1 MPGLEAALAVN
12 RWCARQM
19 TYETTDTRSMNPI
32 TCYYCGLG
40 RCGEES
46 TFGVTALRSV
56 GIPARQIYVPWWSH
70 CDDNHAWVEVYV
82 EGDWHFLGAC
92 EPEPI
97 LDRGWFNSAAS
108 RAMVV
113 CSRIFF
119 DFIGEGLQKEAL
131 VQRQGMCL
139 MYNQVSRYAETA
151 RLTVSVTDAQGAPL
165 SGAWVRF
172 YVLNMAA
179 PARIAALETGP
190 DGAVTLETGLGSLL
204 VEAEQA
210 GQFAWT
216 TLDISKDAHCV
227 MIPQAKGP
235 EEESWTWDFSAP
247 AAGEKT
253 RRPLTPEQA
262 QEKAE
267 ILAAARQTRLAR
279 IDSYWSPRYQT
290 GDDSLDRVFRMAGG
304 NAEALW
310 QFYQNTPEA
319 EQPWAKALL
328 LSLAS
333 KDWRDAKPEILR
345 AHLTAALALPGKE
358 KAEFIPHVLCPRI
371 GFELLTDWRTPIL
384 ARLSPAEQD
393 RFRQDPQALWAW
405 VEAQFQEK
413 QCRWHP
419 VLWLQ
424 PGAALRLGASDAKGR
439 RLLFVA
445 ILRTLVYPPG

>member
-1 MPGLEAALAVN
+1 MLSDHLRRYARACWEVVRPDLGEAGQVAQRELDRLTGDPRILMELTLGTLPASDVASVPFEVLLAYVRHALSLREHSPYCRDVPEDIFLHHVFYPRVNSEDLVDCRGFFAQMVAPEVEGLPGLEAALAVN

-190 DGAVTLETGLGSLL
+190 DGAWAASWWRQSRQVNLHGPP
-204 VEAEQA
+204 
-210 GQFAWT
+210 WT
-216 TLDISKDAHCV
+216 SR
-227 MIPQAKGP
+227 
-235 EEESWTWDFSAP
+235 
-247 AAGEKT
+247 KT
-253 RRPLTPEQA
+253 PT
-262 QEKAE
+262 
-267 ILAAARQTRLAR
+267 
-279 IDSYWSPRYQT
+279 
-290 GDDSLDRVFRMAGG
+290 
-304 NAEALW
+304 
-310 QFYQNTPEA
+310 
-319 EQPWAKALL
+319 
-328 LSLAS
+328 AS
-333 KDWRDAKPEILR
+333 
-345 AHLTAALALPGKE
+345 
-358 KAEFIPHVLCPRI
+358 
-371 GFELLTDWRTPIL
+371 
-384 ARLSPAEQD
+384 
-393 RFRQDPQALWAW
+393 
-405 VEAQFQEK
+405 
-413 QCRWHP
+413 
-419 VLWLQ
+419 
-424 PGAALRLGASDAKGR
+424 
-439 RLLFVA
+439 
-445 ILRTLVYPPG
+445 